1 MNLGDRGEGL
11 AETFL
16 RKKGYRIR
24 ERNYRT
30 KTGEIDII
38 AEDGNTLVFVEVK
51 TRESIACGRPF
62 EAVTAA
68 KKRKLANTA
77 LLYLKNLRQVPPCR
91 FDVVSIY
98 FEKGR
103 PECELIKDAFE
114 V

>member
-1 MNLGDRGEGL
+1 MRLGDKGEGL
-11 AETFL
+11 AVTFL
-16 RKKGYRIR
+16 RKNGYRIR

-30 KTGEIDII
+30 KIGEIDII
-38 AEDGNTLVFVEVK
+38 ADDGDTLVFVEVK

-62 EAVTAA
+62 EAVTAD
-68 KKRKLANTA
+68 KKRKIAGTA
-77 LLYLKNLRQVPPCR
+77 LQYLMRFKEVPPCR

-103 PECELIKDAFE
+103 PECELIRDAFE